1 MDVGGQRDNT
11 AHIRFSQCKKEG
23 SIGSEWVM
31 WGHLKRLRRSSTV
44 NGLGEY
50 DMSYCWKESFNCV
63 TDFVVGVCM
72 CVCACVVL
80 GGTSSLKGIVYV
92 TTVSSQAYLC
102 SVSRVPTKLKMEM
115 NQLK

>member
-1 MDVGGQRDNT
+1 MGGQRDNT

-23 SIGSEWVM
+23 SIGSERVTWA
-31 WGHLKRLRRSSTV
+31 HLKRLRHSSTEKRI
-44 NGLGEY
+44 GKY

-72 CVCACVVL
+72 CVCACVAL
-80 GGTSSLKGIVYV
+80 GGTSSLKGIVHV

-102 SVSRVPTKLKMEM
+102 SVSRVPTKPKMEM